1 MRKVCGSHCFRVFG
15 VVLTQQLGT
24 PAFGVGMLKSR
35 KRDSGGTVL
44 LVDIVSHELC
54 DSILPIGDA
63 KGGAVEELEFQKLVK
78 KKAIAN
84 CV

>member
-1 MRKVCGSHCFRVFG
+1 
-15 VVLTQQLGT
+15 
-24 PAFGVGMLKSR
+24 MLKSR

-63 KGGAVEELEFQKLVK
+63 KGGAGEELEFQKLVK